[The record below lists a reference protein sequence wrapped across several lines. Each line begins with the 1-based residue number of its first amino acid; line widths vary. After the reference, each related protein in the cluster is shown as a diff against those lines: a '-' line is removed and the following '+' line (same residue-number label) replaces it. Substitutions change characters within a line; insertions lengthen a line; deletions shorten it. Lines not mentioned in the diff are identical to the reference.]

1 MLLLTENNLR
11 KVFRCRLIR
20 TALLVMLCGLAG
32 RGELLAAN
40 GGAAAGEQA
49 ASWLAALVEGR
60 ESLPAGLVGTGEFV
74 MAEEVGDLYRARDFR
89 PLWQNG
95 SGLRPSAYLLIDRL
109 RNAAAHGLCGE
120 DYLLIPLEGLLTNH
134 AAQLRK
140 QAALPP
146 LDIAVFDLLLTQ
158 AFFSYATH
166 LVEGQVDP
174 ALTHVD
180 WRALRRK
187 LDLGKLLPSA
197 VEGESLGTL
206 LGELVPPHPEY
217 RELMQVLTRYRQL
230 AAYGGWPAVPA
241 GETLR
246 PGDIDPRMPAVR
258 TRLLV
263 TGELPT
269 PDSFE
274 RNAFGMTTLM
284 AVRRFQERH
293 GLEPDG
299 VIGPR
304 TLAALNVTA
313 EERIRQIELNLERW
327 RWMPRD
333 LGKRHIRVNIADFSL
348 KVVENG
354 QSVLEMPVIV
364 GTPFR
369 RTPVFSALMS
379 YLEFAPTWTVP
390 ATILREDKLPAIR
403 KNPAF
408 LTKHHFRVIRS
419 SGQEMSP
426 EELAAVNWHAVV
438 PERFPGDLRMDPGPW
453 NPLGRVKFMFPNKF
467 NVYLHDTNERWLF
480 ERAERTFSSG
490 CIRIGQPVEL
500 ARYLLR
506 DQPKWDET
514 RLQEA
519 LARTAP
525 MQAPIDPIPTHLQY
539 WTTWVADDGSVQ
551 FRSDLYLRDLDL
563 EVALADPA
571 VNTVRTLAAPKGRRV
586 IRVSALH

>member
-1 MLLLTENNLR
+1 MHPLIRKLSRTNFGGHACRPMLL
-11 KVFRCRLIR
+11 V
-20 TALLVMLCGLAG
+20 LLLCLLGVSGPQPAYGNAG
-32 RGELLAAN
+32 GE
-40 GGAAAGEQA
+40 AAA
-49 ASWLAALVEGR
+49 WLAALVDGR
-60 ESLPAGLVGTGEFV
+60 ENLPAGLVGDDEFV
-74 MAEEVGDLYRARDFR
+74 MAEEVGDLYRARGFR
-89 PLWQNG
+89 PLWQSS
-95 SGLRPSAYLLIDRL
+95 SGLRPSAYLLVDRL
-109 RNAAAHGLCGE
+109 RNAADHGLCGE
-120 DYLLIPLEGLLTNH
+120 DYLLAPLERLLKDH
-134 AAQLRK
+134 AVQLRK
-140 QAALPP
+140 QAALAP
-146 LDIAVFDLLLTQ
+146 LDIAAFDLLLTQ

-166 LVEGQVDP
+166 LVEGRVDP

-187 LDLGKLLPSA
+187 LDLGRLLPPA

-217 RELMQVLTRYRQL
+217 RELLKALRHYRQL
-230 AAYGGWPAVPA
+230 AAFGGWPRVPA

-246 PGDIDPRMPAVR
+246 PGDIDARMPAVR

-263 TGELPT
+263 TGELPV
-269 PDSFE
+269 PESFE

-304 TLAALNVTA
+304 TLAALNVSA

-348 KVVENG
+348 KVIENG
-354 QSVLEMPVIV
+354 EPVLEMPVIV

-369 RTPVFSALMS
+369 RTPVFSAQMS

-390 ATILREDKLPAIR
+390 ATILREDKLPAIK

-408 LTKHHFRVIRS
+408 LAKNHFRVIRH
-419 SGQEMSP
+419 SGQEMSAD
-426 EELAAVNWHAVV
+426 ELAAINWHAIA

-506 DQPKWDET
+506 DQPKWDED

-525 MQAPIDPIPTHLQY
+525 MQVSINPIPTHLQY
-539 WTTWVADDGSVQ
+539 WTTWVARDGSVQ

-563 EVALADPA
+563 EVALADS
-571 VNTVRTLAAPKGRRV
+571 VTNSVRSLATSKGKKV
-586 IRVSALH
+586 IRVSSLN